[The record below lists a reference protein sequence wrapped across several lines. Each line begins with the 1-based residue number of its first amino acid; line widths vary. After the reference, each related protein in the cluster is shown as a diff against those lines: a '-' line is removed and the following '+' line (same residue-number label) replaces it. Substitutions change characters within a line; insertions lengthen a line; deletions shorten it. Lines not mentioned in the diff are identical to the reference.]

1 MFSFILR
8 AAAWVVVLL
17 PALAPAAPLTLDQAL
32 EQAVQR
38 SQPLRSARAAT
49 ASAARQ
55 AEAAGQLPDPMLGVS
70 IENLPATGTDRFR
83 TTAESMTMK
92 RVALSQEWVPADKRA
107 LRTAA
112 ATALARRQQAAAAV
126 AAADARL
133 QTALAYVD
141 AFYASEA
148 LKLSVSGEEHSH
160 EAVGTARARLAAG
173 NGSAQ
178 DVLALSAA
186 QGLAE
191 DEAAEMRQQAAA
203 SGVNLARWIGG
214 PAGELKTPILPT
226 QPAEQAYVESHPM
239 VVAAR
244 RDLAVSQQ
252 DAAVAASNRKPNWTW
267 EVAYGQRTGMSDLVS
282 IGVTI
287 PLPVAAAARQDKETA
302 SKLAL
307 VEKAEADL
315 VEAERTAQAE
325 YRTLAGDVQRLA
337 ERIARIRSAVIE
349 PARQRTE
356 VATAAYRSNQAS
368 LAMVFEARHGE
379 LEAQRKVLM
388 LQRDLAKA
396 QAQMAFKPVRAEEL
410 Q

>member
-1 MFSFILR
+1 MSSFLLR
-8 AAAWVVVLL
+8 AAAWAALSL

-38 SQPLRSARAAT
+38 SQALQSARAAT
-49 ASAARQ
+49 TSAGRV

-70 IENLPATGTDRFR
+70 IENLPVTGTDRFR

-92 RVALSQEWVPADKRA
+92 RIALSQEWVPAEKRA

-112 ATALARRQQAAAAV
+112 ATAMAGRQQAAAAI

-141 AFYASEA
+141 AFYAGEV
-148 LKLSVSGEEHSH
+148 LRLGISGEEHAH
-160 EAVGTARARLAAG
+160 ESVGTARARLAAG
-173 NGSAQ
+173 SGSAQ

-191 DEAAEMRQQAAA
+191 DETAEMRQQAAS
-203 SGVNLARWIGG
+203 SGVNLARWIGR
-214 PAGELKTPILPT
+214 PADELQAPAIANPLP
-226 QPAEQAYVESHPM
+226 EQSYVASHPM

-244 RDLAVSQQ
+244 RDLAVSRQ
-252 DAAVAASNRKPNWTW
+252 DAAVAASNRTPNWTW
-267 EVAYGQRTGMSDLVS
+267 EVAYGQRTGLSDLVS
-282 IGVTI
+282 FGVTI
-287 PLPVAAAARQDKETA
+287 PLPVAVASRQDKETA

-315 VEAERTAQAE
+315 AEAERAAQAE
-325 YRTLAGDVQRLA
+325 YRALAGDTQRLMQ
-337 ERIARIRSAVIE
+337 RIARIRSAVIE

-379 LEAQRKVLM
+379 LEAQRKLLM

-396 QAQMAFKPVRAEEL
+396 QAQMAFKPVKAEEL

>member
-1 MFSFILR
+1 MFSFLLR
-8 AAAWVVVLL
+8 AAVSAAVLL

-38 SQPLRSARAAT
+38 SQALQSARAAT
-49 ASAARQ
+49 ASAARL

-112 ATALARRQQAAAAV
+112 ATAIARRQQAAAAV

>member
-1 MFSFILR
+1 MSSFLLR
-8 AAAWVVVLL
+8 AAAWAALSL

-38 SQPLRSARAAT
+38 SQALRSARAAT
-49 ASAARQ
+49 TSAGRL

-70 IENLPATGTDRFR
+70 IENLPVTGSDRFR

-92 RVALSQEWVPADKRA
+92 RIALSQEWVPADKRA

-112 ATALARRQQAAAAV
+112 ATAMAGRQQAAVAI

-141 AFYASEA
+141 AFYAGEV
-148 LKLSVSGEEHSH
+148 LRLGVSGEEHAH
-160 EAVGTARARLAAG
+160 EAVGTARARLSAG
-173 NGSAQ
+173 SGSAQ

-191 DEAAEMRQQAAA
+191 DEAAELRQQAAS

-214 PAGELKTPILPT
+214 PADELKAPILANL
-226 QPAEQAYVESHPM
+226 PAEQAYVESHPT

-252 DAAVAASNRKPNWTW
+252 DAAVAASNRRPNWTW

-282 IGVTI
+282 FGVTI
-287 PLPVAAAARQDKETA
+287 PLQVAAASRQDKETA

-307 VEKAEADL
+307 AEKAEADL
-315 VEAERTAQAE
+315 AEAERAAQAE
-325 YRTLAGDVQRLA
+325 YRALAGDAQRLA
-337 ERIARIRSAVIE
+337 QRIGRIRSAVIE

-379 LEAQRKVLM
+379 LEAQRKLLM
-388 LQRDLAKA
+388 LQRDLVKA
-396 QAQMAFKPVRAEEL
+396 QAQMAFKPVKAEEL

>member
-1 MFSFILR
+1 MSSFLLR
-8 AAAWVVVLL
+8 AAAWTALSL

-38 SQPLRSARAAT
+38 SQALQSARAAT
-49 ASAARQ
+49 TSAGRL

-70 IENLPATGTDRFR
+70 IENLPVTGTDRFR

-92 RVALSQEWVPADKRA
+92 RIALSQEWVPADKRA

-112 ATALARRQQAAAAV
+112 AIAMAGRQQAAAAV

-141 AFYASEA
+141 AFYAGEV
-148 LKLSVSGEEHSH
+148 LRLGVSGAEHAH
-160 EAVGTARARLAAG
+160 ESVGTARARLAAG
-173 NGSAQ
+173 SGSAQ

-191 DEAAEMRQQAAA
+191 DEAAEMRQQAAS
-203 SGVNLARWIGG
+203 SGVNLARWIGR
-214 PAGELKTPILPT
+214 PADELKAPILANPL
-226 QPAEQAYVESHPM
+226 PEQSYVESHPM

-244 RDLAVSQQ
+244 RDLAVSRQ
-252 DAAVAASNRKPNWTW
+252 DAAVAASNRTPNWTW

-282 IGVTI
+282 FGVTI

-307 VEKAEADL
+307 VDKAEADL
-315 VEAERTAQAE
+315 AEAERAAQAE
-325 YRTLAGDVQRLA
+325 YRALAGDTQRLA
-337 ERIARIRSAVIE
+337 QRIARIRSAVIE

-379 LEAQRKVLM
+379 LEAQRKLLM

-396 QAQMAFKPVRAEEL
+396 QAQLAFKPVKAEEL